1 MSIPESVLEMKVENL
16 SLCEENLEALADD
29 KDLFSETRDE
39 VMANEITRSTTS
51 SLGYSSASLA
61 KMCIEEGLKSPKS
74 KANKPQS
81 LAFLWDDV

>member
-1 MSIPESVLEMKVENL
+1 MKVENL

-29 KDLFSETRDE
+29 KDLFSETRDDA
-39 VMANEITRSTTS
+39 MAKEITGSTS
-51 SLGYSSASLA
+51 SLGFSSASLA

-74 KANKPQS
+74 QTNKPQS

>member
-1 MSIPESVLEMKVENL
+1 MKVENL
-16 SLCEENLEALADD
+16 SLCEENLESLADD
-29 KDLFSETRDE
+29 KDLFSETRDD
-39 VMANEITRSTTS
+39 VMTNEITSSNS